1 MAILHTCFLRALLCS
16 PLPLLIFFSWYN
28 VEAYGGAINC
38 SSPLKGF
45 NHSGKLQLIDKYG
58 PCSPLSTQG
67 KTIPRLQEIFL
78 LDELR
83 VRSIHSLINNQ
94 QHPLGDSKA
103 TVLPTKSGVALGT
116 GNYIVSIG
124 LGTPKQDFMV
134 AMDTGSDLTWIQC
147 QPCPNSPTCYEQS
160 GPTFDPSKSSSYS
173 GITCGSAECSHVYSA
188 TFYSP
193 PCNSACI
200 YEAHYGDQSFSIG
213 LFGRETL
220 TLTPSDVFSSF
231 QFGCGQKNSLING
244 VTVAGILGLARNQ
257 VSLVSQ
263 TASTYGKI
271 FSYCLPRSESSIGYL
286 AFGDQTS
293 ETSSAVN
300 YTQLIPNPDG
310 YPNFY
315 FVQLIGIS
323 VEGQRLAIDPSVFTT
338 PGTIIDSGTVVTR
351 LPPSAYDALRSA
363 FRQVMSESNYPLA
376 PPISP
381 YDTCYDLSGY
391 NIDTVNV
398 PSIVLHFDGD
408 TDLQVDPFSGAL
420 AVLSESQACLAFAA
434 NRDDSQMVIFGNRQQ
449 RTFEVIYDVPGQR
462 LGFAVGTCN

>member
-200 YEAHYGDQSFSIG
+200 YEARYGDQSFSIG

-220 TLTPSDVFSSF
+220 TLTPSDVFPGF
-231 QFGCGQKNSLING
+231 QFGCGQNNSLNG
-244 VTVAGILGLARNQ
+244 AAVAGLLGLGRTP

-271 FSYCLPRSESSIGYL
+271 FSYCLPRSKSSIGYL

-293 ETSSAVN
+293 ATSSSNVN

-315 FVQLIGIS
+315 YVSLIGIS